1 MVQQSNLRTEYLT
14 NGFIVIKSVFAKEY
28 IANLRKKMITLSQK
42 NWDEYELLLDE
53 DVQNLILNEK
63 LINSIKEI
71 LDTSQLLY
79 FTDSG
84 VANHKEP
91 FKNINGYHN
100 DERGADQNI
109 PYDQE
114 YPIVR
119 AGIYFENMKDFSGG
133 LKMKKKSHKYFCF
146 NFRRILGDTRNL
158 MKILFTKTRFSYSAL
173 RFGKGVNLEIEQGDV
188 VIWNLRTH
196 HCGTSRRLKL
206 FPKMCLQ
213 PYIERKLLPSCFFL
227 PAQYKEDRCSI
238 FSTFAK
244 NDLTNTNILGY
255 IDKKTILNRV
265 NQIKS
270 NSNLLNSLNKIGCE
284 LPN

>member
-14 NGFIVIKSVFAKEY
+14 NGYIVIKSIFAKEY
-28 IANLRKKMITLSQK
+28 IANLRQKMITLSQK

-53 DVQNLILNEK
+53 DVRNLILNEK

-71 LDTSQLLY
+71 LDTSRLLY

-84 VANHKEP
+84 IANHKEA
-91 FKNINGYHN
+91 FKNRNGFHN

-114 YPIVR
+114 YPIARV
-119 AGIYFENMKDFSGG
+119 GIYFENMKDFSGG
-133 LKMKKKSHKYFCF
+133 LKIKKKSHKYFCF

-158 MKILFTKTRFSYSAL
+158 LKILFTKTRFSYSAL
-173 RFGKGVNLEIEQGDV
+173 RLGKSINLEIEQGDV

-206 FPKMCLQ
+206 FPKICLQ
-213 PYIERKLLPSCFFL
+213 PYIERKLLPTCFFL
-227 PAQYKEDRCSI
+227 PTQYKEDRCSI

-244 NDLTNTNILGY
+244 NDLTNANILGY
-255 IDKKTILNRV
+255 VDKKTILNRV

-270 NSNLLNSLNKIGCE
+270 NSNLLNSLNKIDCE

>member
-14 NGFIVIKSVFAKEY
+14 NGYIVIKSVFAKEH
-28 IANLRKKMITLSQK
+28 IANLTQKMITLSQK

-91 FKNINGYHN
+91 FKNRNGYHN

-158 MKILFTKTRFSYSAL
+158 MKILFTQTRFSYSAL
-173 RFGKGVNLEIEQGDV
+173 RFGKSLNLEMEQGDV
-188 VIWNLRTH
+188 VI
-196 HCGTSRRLKL
+196 
-206 FPKMCLQ
+206 
-213 PYIERKLLPSCFFL
+213 
-227 PAQYKEDRCSI
+227 
-238 FSTFAK
+238 
-244 NDLTNTNILGY
+244 
-255 IDKKTILNRV
+255 
-265 NQIKS
+265 
-270 NSNLLNSLNKIGCE
+270 
-284 LPN
+284 